1 MNQAVRAALELA
13 VTAPAGLLC
22 FLALGEHL
30 RIGKARLILL
40 FLLVLGVWVPLGGW
54 ICGRLGWGSNVLLLP
69 SLLVF
74 ALIMRR
80 LCALSAWKS
89 LSVFLGVCGAFS

>member
-40 FLLVLGVWVPLGGW
+40 FLLVLGVWVPQ
-54 ICGRLGWGSNVLLLP
+54 
-69 SLLVF
+69 
-74 ALIMRR
+74 
-80 LCALSAWKS
+80 
-89 LSVFLGVCGAFS
+89 